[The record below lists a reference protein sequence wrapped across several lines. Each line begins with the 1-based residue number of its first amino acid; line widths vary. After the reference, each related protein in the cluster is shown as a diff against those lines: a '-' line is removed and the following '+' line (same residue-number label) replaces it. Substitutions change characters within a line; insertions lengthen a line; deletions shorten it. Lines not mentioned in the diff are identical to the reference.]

1 LAGTDAVGNGNTCP
15 AGTYNLDTG
24 AKSIS
29 ECKDCSMGYFC
40 LGGTNV
46 ETLCPLGYYSD
57 QVKVA
62 AETDSDPSVR

>member
-1 LAGTDAVGNGNTCP
+1 
-15 AGTYNLDTG
+15 
-24 AKSIS
+24 
-29 ECKDCSMGYFC
+29 MGYFC

>member
-1 LAGTDAVGNGNTCP
+1 
-15 AGTYNLDTG
+15 
-24 AKSIS
+24 
-29 ECKDCSMGYFC
+29 MGYFC

-62 AETDSDPSVR
+62 AETDSDPSVRQCTICPAGHKCDAQPLFAPIPCGVGNH